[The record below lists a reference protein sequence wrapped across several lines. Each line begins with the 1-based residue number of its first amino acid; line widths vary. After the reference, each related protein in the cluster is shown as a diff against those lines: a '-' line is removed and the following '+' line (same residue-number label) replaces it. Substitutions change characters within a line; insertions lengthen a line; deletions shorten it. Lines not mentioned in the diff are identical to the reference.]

1 MGERYL
7 VTGVQLGLLTVTP
20 DEKTRDKLVNVI
32 VDEQFVGNTDNTDVA
47 KDAKRIE
54 ELF

>member
-7 VTGVQLGLLTVTP
+7 VTGVHLGLLTVTP
-20 DEKTRDKLVNVI
+20 DKKTREKLVKVI
-32 VDEQFVGNTDNTDVA
+32 LDEQFVGNTDNTDVT
-47 KDAKRIE
+47 KDARKIE